1 MFFLLLLIL
10 IFIVL
15 AIIFV
20 TSTIEIQVKDLEIN
34 IPKIKGKIVNR
45 DFKINLKL
53 YFLKKIK
60 ILDID
65 IDKIK
70 LEKTSIKNEL
80 KKIRTKIV
88 EDKDNFDLEFLK
100 IIKDINVDFKE
111 MDLRIYLGLEDA
123 ALTALLNGI
132 ISGILGILLRNKIQ
146 NIEKQ
151 KYIVNPIY
159 QSRNI
164 INIEIYGIFAV
175 NMWNI
180 INIISKLIKDRRVKK
195 NVRTSNR
202 RAYAYSNE

>member
-10 IFIVL
+10 IFIAL
-15 AIIFV
+15 AIIFA
-20 TSTIEIQVKDLEIN
+20 TSTIEIQVKNLEIN

-45 DFKINLKL
+45 DFKINLRL

-65 IDKIK
+65 IDKSK

-146 NIEKQ
+146 NVEKQ

-180 INIISKLIKDRRVKK
+180 INIISKLIKDRSVKK